1 MQYNNFSLQ
10 KFNTF
15 GIEAKAEVFFSYT
28 KNEELATFLKN
39 DFQKN
44 APFFI
49 LGGGSN
55 VLFTHDF
62 NGTIIHPET
71 KGITLIKEQGNDV
84 FVNVAAGEI
93 WDEFVQW
100 AVSHNLHGV
109 ENLSFIPGCVG
120 ASPIQNIGAYGVEA
134 KDVISEVH
142 CIAIADQ
149 ATRVFMRD
157 ECKFG
162 YRDSVFKHEEAGKY
176 IVTSV
181 MYHLQKE
188 APFNLNYGSL
198 EHVINKE
205 HATLQTVRD
214 GIISVRK
221 EKLPD
226 PKEIGSAGSFFKN
239 PLIPTE
245 QADEL
250 KKAYPN
256 MILYPAQ
263 NTMVKVAAGWL
274 IDSLGLKGF
283 QIGNAKVHD
292 KQALV
297 LTNAGNATGNDVV
310 ELAKHI
316 QNTVSRTYNIE
327 IVPEVIYL

>member
-239 PLIPTE
+239 PLIPT
-245 QADEL
+245 
-250 KKAYPN
+250 
-256 MILYPAQ
+256 
-263 NTMVKVAAGWL
+263 
-274 IDSLGLKGF
+274 
-283 QIGNAKVHD
+283 
-292 KQALV
+292 
-297 LTNAGNATGNDVV
+297 
-310 ELAKHI
+310 
-316 QNTVSRTYNIE
+316 
-327 IVPEVIYL
+327 

>member
-15 GIEAKAEVFFSYT
+15 GIEAKAHVFFSYT
-28 KNEELATFLKN
+28 NDNELTAFLKN
-39 DFQKN
+39 DFRKDV
-44 APFFI
+44 PFFI

-55 VLFTHDF
+55 VLFTNNF
-62 NGTIIHPET
+62 EGTIIHPET
-71 KGITLIKEQGNDV
+71 KGISIIKEQGNDV
-84 FVNVAAGEI
+84 FVKTAAGEV
-93 WDEFVQW
+93 WDDFVQW
-100 AVSHNLHGV
+100 AVSHNLRGV

-120 ASPIQNIGAYGVEA
+120 ASPVQNIGAYGAEA

-149 ATRVFMRD
+149 STRIFTKN

-162 YRDSVFKHEEAGKY
+162 YRDSIFKHEEADKY

-181 MYHLQKE
+181 VYQLQKE

-198 EHVINKE
+198 ANVIDKD
-205 HATLQTVRD
+205 HATLQTVCD
-214 GIISVRK
+214 GIIAVRK
-221 EKLPD
+221 DKLPD

-239 PLIPTE
+239 PIISAE
-245 QADEL
+245 KANEL

-256 MILYPAQ
+256 MVLYPAPN
-263 NTMVKVAAGWL
+263 NTVKVAAGWL

-283 QIGNAKVHD
+283 QLGNARVHP

-316 QNTVSRTYNIE
+316 QNAVYKTYGIE
-327 IVPEVIYL
+327 IVPEVIFL